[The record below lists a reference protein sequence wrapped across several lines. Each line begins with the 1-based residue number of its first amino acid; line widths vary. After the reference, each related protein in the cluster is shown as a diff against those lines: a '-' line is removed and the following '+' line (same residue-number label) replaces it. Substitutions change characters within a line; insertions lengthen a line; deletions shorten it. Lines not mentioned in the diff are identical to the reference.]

1 MKLEAGKTYLNRIG
15 ERVTVE
21 YIGNKEYPF
30 IGGGH
35 SFKEDGSFLSIRNEY
50 RLDLISEVIE
60 SKEKDFVL
68 PEKWAVLRT
77 EENHEVI
84 NDYFKNKYGNYYNF
98 DIHYVHIGRPHG
110 YSSRESLLDGY
121 TEITFEQF
129 KEHVLNKKEMKQIGW
144 KLKDDCKQYEES
156 ARKIAKCSN
165 FIPMGSGCSFYV
177 GTFPEKYLKE
187 AGVLEL
193 WFELVYEKEETYKVG
208 DWIYIMADYCNDT
221 LHKEF
226 KKDARKGDAIQIDHF
241 SDEFGSGNSN
251 NLKVAVSKYG
261 QVVYIESYPK
271 DFRKATPQEIEEATK
286 PKEIIHSVGGKFD
299 VKIKHG
305 KIWHKSDDITEFVKN
320 MMNMFEKGRG
330 FAWGGYEAF
339 VIDVKF
345 SRTGC
350 QHIPTSLSAWK
361 ELWKVYQETVN

>member
-35 SFKEDGSFLSIRNEY
+35 SFKEDGSFLSIRNECL
-50 RLDLISEVIE
+50 LDLISEVIE

-68 PEKWAVLRT
+68 PKKWCIRQNACQEACDWHKGKFGGNAAIDGNKKYLLSEKDNA
-77 EENHEVI
+77 
-84 NDYFKNKYGNYYNF
+84 YKYSGIIPN
-98 DIHYVHIGRPHG
+98 G
-110 YSSRESLLDGY
+110 YI
-121 TEITFEQF
+121 EITKEQF
-129 KEHVLNKKEMKQIGW
+129 LTRVLNKKEMKQIGW

-271 DFRKATPQEIEEATK
+271 DFRKATPQEIEEAAK